1 MNIDDPASQ
10 HLQCRK
16 YPGVSMFSTL
26 AWFCFVICLLV
37 LWGWF
42 VFLQMSAAISLIMT
56 FSGFSSEQNLFSG

>member
-1 MNIDDPASQ
+1 
-10 HLQCRK
+10 
-16 YPGVSMFSTL
+16 MFSTL

-42 VFLQMSAAISLIMT
+42 VFLQMSATISLIMT